1 VTKIAQGLQDAILKL
16 GIEAVKAGAR
26 VDTILLDK
34 TGYDML
40 WWAATRWASERGT
53 QIPYATQM
61 TVMTAAGNIKIMA
74 RPEETTQL

>member
-1 VTKIAQGLQDAILKL
+1 VTGLQGAILKFGL
-16 GIEAVKAGAR
+16 EAAKAGAR

-40 WWAATRWASERGT
+40 WWAATQWARERGT
-53 QIPYATQM
+53 QIPYAAQITI
-61 TVMTAAGNIKIMA
+61 MTAAGNIKIMA